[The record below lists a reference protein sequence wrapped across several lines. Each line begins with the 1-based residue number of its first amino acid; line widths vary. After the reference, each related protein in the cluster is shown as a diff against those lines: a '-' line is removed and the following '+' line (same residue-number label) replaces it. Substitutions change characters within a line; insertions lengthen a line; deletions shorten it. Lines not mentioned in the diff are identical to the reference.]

1 MVFSQ
6 TEKAECFN
14 RVLILSLLNVAPG
27 TSVDS
32 LRLSFPRAKCGPWD
46 SVNALCLAE
55 GVL

>member
-32 LRLSFPRAKCGPWD
+32 LRLSFPRAKFGPWD